1 MNMIQNQNTDHG
13 VCWLKHRLLGALLA
27 LGAIFALNG
36 SLQGADERQHTLG
49 WDPYF
54 TLTGY
59 GDVAYRNTQFF
70 EDRHNTAVGVWDAR
84 LEFWLPPFRTNFAW
98 GPYVRFAGLVASQN
112 PDWENHLSGAPG
124 VGGQVYP
131 FSIAAFDGTLLNRI
145 FRPLRLFA
153 EYNHVDYF
161 DYRAPKNDQPD
172 EQERIGAEYWRE
184 FNGNDI
190 STWWWAEIWSGFWWQ
205 SSNNFDPHYDDWI
218 FANSGRAGARIPN
231 AGLLSAF
238 SPYIVVESNLSD
250 KTTYDGNYYWE
261 NKLTAGGGIRFT
273 PPLSHLPDM
282 MGWLNRFVIYAEYVH
297 DVAYYR
303 QSPTSAVPVHDI
315 RVGIN
320 FSIGDWYH

>member
-1 MNMIQNQNTDHG
+1 M
-13 VCWLKHRLLGALLA
+13 LALGALL
-27 LGAIFALNG
+27 ALNG
-36 SLQGADERQHTLG
+36 SLQGADERKHTLG
-49 WDPYF
+49 WDPYL

-59 GDVAYRNTQFF
+59 GDFGYRNTQFF
-70 EDRHNTAVGVWDAR
+70 EDRHNTAMGTWDAR

-98 GPYVRFAGLVASQN
+98 GPYVRFGGTVASQN
-112 PDWENHLSGAPG
+112 PDWENNLSGAPG
-124 VGGQVYP
+124 VGGQIYP

-153 EYNHVDYF
+153 EYDRVEYVDYRGT
-161 DYRAPKNDQPD
+161 DNQWHRS
-172 EQERIGAEYWRE
+172 EQEKIGAEYWRE

-205 SSNNFDPHYDDWI
+205 SANNFDAHYDDWV
-218 FANSGRAGARIPN
+218 FANSVRAGARIPD

-238 SPYIVVESNLSD
+238 SAYTVIESTLSD
-250 KTTYDGNYYWE
+250 KTSYNGRNFVVKDHYYYWE
-261 NKLTAGGGIRFT
+261 NKLLAGAGIRFT
-273 PPLSHLPDM
+273 PPLSHLPEM

-303 QSPTSAVPVHDI
+303 LSPTSESPVHDI